1 MSHSRPPNNVSFSQ
15 IAAAACWV
23 FGIFILIVL
32 AQKVTTTAVLWQQR
46 EALQHQIQDLYT
58 EKDRLL
64 EKRDYV
70 QSKDY
75 IEEVARHD
83 MKLGKPGET
92 AVIGVPAPAATPA
105 PTAAPAAPPR

>member
-46 EALQHQIQDLYT
+46 EALQQQIQGLYG

-92 AVIGVPAPAATPA
+92 AVVGVTAPALTPV
-105 PTAAPAAPPR
+105 PTPSLSAPPR